1 VILRPKLIDD
11 ETLFIELPAPMRSLG
26 TTVYGGGLG
35 WADSA
40 IFRKVDKCFSNPS
53 PQEYARSL
61 ATRLGRRS
69 VVFLTAADVREYIYV
84 ALERKGVRVETVATV
99 GLTHPACIG
108 LEPRDL
114 KGVGTINIFLAT
126 NLGLDDT
133 GITDLFRSV
142 SEAKA
147 GIISI
152 LGLSC
157 KGLPAVGTVS
167 DATVVVAPPG
177 PNTYA
182 GLGTTVGF
190 LAASAVLEIIR
201 RHMSRRG
208 SRDYLRYM
216 EIDCYSEY
224 CGIDVK
230 EILVKRLSLLINQL
244 RRLAIIPWISEGYFE
259 EIARTLEKLGEKRC
273 YEETGK

>member
-1 VILRPKLIDD
+1 MLRPRLLDG
-11 ETLFIELPAPMRSLG
+11 ETLLVELPTPMRSLG
-26 TTVYGGGLG
+26 TTVYGGGLA
-35 WADSA
+35 WIDSA

-61 ATRLGRRS
+61 ATMFRRNPA
-69 VVFLTAADVREYIYV
+69 VFLTAADVSEYIYV
-84 ALERKGVRVETVATV
+84 ALERDGVRVEAIATV
-99 GLTHPACIG
+99 GLTFPACIG
-108 LEPRDL
+108 LEPRGIR
-114 KGVGTINIFLAT
+114 GVGTINIFLAT
-126 NLGLDDT
+126 DLGLDET

-157 KGLPAVGTVS
+157 EGLPAVGTVS
-167 DATVVVAPPG
+167 DATVVAAPPG
-177 PNTYA
+177 TNTYA

-201 RHMSRRG
+201 RHMLRRD

-216 EIDCYSEY
+216 GLEGSSGHHGVEARELLI
-224 CGIDVK
+224 
-230 EILVKRLSLLINQL
+230 KRLSLLITQL
-244 RRLAIIPWISEGYFE
+244 RRLAITPWIDDESFE
-259 EIARTLEKLGEKRC
+259 EIKRALENLCGRRGCGGAER
-273 YEETGK
+273 